1 MKHRD
6 SDRKVGCGEH
16 RAPSAH
22 YLLAQRGKLIVPPG
36 CADYDWTFRQ
46 EARPDVVRC
55 GVGRREVDGDLSVAE
70 RFASD
75 RVRRSVRTIDFGDD
89 ATAVGRRER
98 GESLTHATHPHE
110 RDANLV
116 HASPPWPKNASWR
129 RCMAGCTCAPSTT
142 TVRLMPLE
150 LSESMYTRKSPM
162 ASSARDMAEPPS
174 LSPFPTMETIPRFPS
189 IVTSPSV
196 CTSTTSPSTPL
207 PSSMV
212 TDTLT
217 SDVATTSTDVRCR
230 SNTSKIERMKPSVT
244 SMRGLRT
251 LSSVTP
257 LFPAMA
263 LTGRRGASNV
273 MSVPLPC
280 GLPELSTH
288 TGMPRVTAGAMVFG
302 CRTFP
307 PNDVSSLAPS
317 KPQRSL

>member
-36 CADYDWTFRQ
+36 CADYDCTVRQ
-46 EARPDVVRC
+46 EARRDVVRC
-55 GVGRREVDGDLSVAE
+55 GAGRREVDRDLSVAE
-70 RFASD
+70 RFASE

-129 RCMAGCTCAPSTT
+129 RCMAGCTCAQSTT

-150 LSESMYTRKSPM
+150 LSESMYTRKSPI
-162 ASSARDMAEPPS
+162 ACSAGAMAEPPS
-174 LSPFPTMETIPRFPS
+174 LSPFPTMETMPRFRS

-196 CTSTTSPSTPL
+196 WRSTTSASRRDA
-207 PSSMV
+207 SSMV

-230 SNTSKIERMKPSVT
+230 SNTSKSERMNPSVR

-263 LTGRRGASNV
+263 LTGRLGPSNV
-273 MSVPLPC
+273 ISVPPPC
-280 GLPELSTH
+280 GLPELRTH
-288 TGMPRVTAGAMVFG
+288 TVIPPVTAA
-302 CRTFP
+302 P
-307 PNDVSSLAPS
+307 PASVSTPH
-317 KPQRSL
+317 PPPTT